1 MFRVTECTFRVTEC
15 TFRDTEWPFRD
26 TEWRFIINIK
36 QNYLSQNKSDVCTC
50 FYINFSYICGDY
62 IQNKKLIK
70 MNKFFL
76 TSLLVAAAITA
87 NAQDNTTKDSLTMET
102 MMHNIP
108 EVMVKGSRPI
118 VKAER
123 GMLSYNMPLLLKQLP
138 ADNAYEALT
147 RIPGV
152 SNATGNISFSG
163 NEVTLIING
172 QATTLTQ
179 EQLAERLKAMPATQ
193 LAKAEVMLSAPAR
206 YHVRGM
212 AINIV
217 TKDYAGT
224 NQLSGQIIGGLVQT
238 KYAKG
243 FGDLY
248 LSMQRGKFGLDAQY
262 KLVNGNSYGESSR
275 IANHPLGN
283 NRIHYNDETGQK
295 SFGITH
301 DYRLGMNYAFSKNH
315 RLDVAYTGQWD
326 KTNSNS
332 RTTGSSISGM
342 HRDSHEYLHNV
353 DVNYA
358 LPFGLTLSGSY
369 TYYRTPQQQA
379 LDGTITTENKN
390 ETERNLTSGSEQTIN
405 KWMFTADQTHSLAHG
420 WGLSYGV
427 KGQFTSNKSYQTT
440 IDKDGSVLPDGTSSV
455 DLNERIWNIYA
466 GFSKQI
472 NKAISL
478 EASVAAEQYHSPI
491 WDKWRVYPTLNAL
504 WNVNDNHLL
513 NLSFSSNSEF
523 PSYWST
529 MSNVYYSS
537 TYTEI
542 HGNPDLKP
550 FSYSNVNLMW
560 QIKRRYTLMAFASL
574 KPDYSV
580 QLPYQT
586 TDRMAVIMKETN
598 FDYSNSFG
606 LQASAIF
613 SAGKWL
619 NGNVFAVGTY
629 KHDKSSHFFDLPF
642 NRKKLSVR
650 LGGMA
655 SVKLCSTQDLR
666 LILNPFIQ
674 SKAIQG
680 VYDISPIFRMNAKLQ
695 WSSHDGRWGL
705 RINGNNIF
713 NNKYDTRSVQGNQ
726 DYRMK
731 INYSWAS
738 VTFAVIYKFGGYK
751 EKTVKEVDTS
761 RMGH

>member
-1 MFRVTECTFRVTEC
+1 MANKIFLLGLFL
-15 TFRDTEWPFRD
+15 
-26 TEWRFIINIK
+26 
-36 QNYLSQNKSDVCTC
+36 LSVANVKAQT
-50 FYINFSYICGDY
+50 
-62 IQNKKLIK
+62 
-70 MNKFFL
+70 L
-76 TSLLVAAAITA
+76 TQT
-87 NAQDNTTKDSLTMET
+87 DSLTMET
-102 MMHNIP
+102 MLHNLP

-152 SNATGNISFSG
+152 SDATGSISFSG

-179 EQLAERLKAMPATQ
+179 EQLTERLKAMPAAQ

-224 NQLSGQIIGGLVQT
+224 NQLSGQVIGGMKQS

-248 LSMQRGKFGLDAQY
+248 LSLQRGKFGLDAQY
-262 KLVNGNSYGESSR
+262 KYVNGNSYGESSC

-283 NRIHYNDETGQK
+283 NRIHYNEETGQK

-301 DYRLGMNYAFSKNH
+301 DYRLGMNYTFSKNN

-358 LPFGLTLSGSY
+358 LPFGLTFSGSY

-529 MSNVYYSS
+529 MSNVFYSS

-550 FSYSNVNLMW
+550 FSYYNVNLMW

-650 LGGMA
+650 LGGTA

-695 WSSHDGRWGL
+695 WSSHDGKWGL

-751 EKTVKEVDTS
+751 EKNVKAVDTS

>member
-1 MFRVTECTFRVTEC
+1 MVNKIFLLGLFL
-15 TFRDTEWPFRD
+15 
-26 TEWRFIINIK
+26 
-36 QNYLSQNKSDVCTC
+36 LSVANVKAQT
-50 FYINFSYICGDY
+50 
-62 IQNKKLIK
+62 
-70 MNKFFL
+70 L
-76 TSLLVAAAITA
+76 TQT
-87 NAQDNTTKDSLTMET
+87 DSLTMET
-102 MMHNIP
+102 MLHNLP

-152 SNATGNISFSG
+152 SDATGSISFSG

-179 EQLAERLKAMPATQ
+179 EQLTERLKAMPAAQ
-193 LAKAEVMLSAPAR
+193 LSKAEVMLSVPAR

-224 NQLSGQIIGGLVQT
+224 NQLSGQIIGGMRQN
-238 KYAKG
+238 KYANE
-243 FGDLY
+243 FGNLY
-248 LSMQRGKFGLDAQY
+248 LSLQRDKFGLDAQY
-262 KLVNGNSYGESSR
+262 KYVNGNSYGESSR

-301 DYRLGMNYAFSKNH
+301 DYRLGMNYTFSKNN

-342 HRDSHEYLHNV
+342 HHDSHEYLHNV

-369 TYYRTPQQQA
+369 TYYRTPQQQT

-478 EASVAAEQYHSPI
+478 EASVASEQYHSPI

-529 MSNVYYSS
+529 MSNVFYSS

-550 FSYSNVNLMW
+550 FSYYNVNLMW

-650 LGGMA
+650 LGGTA

-705 RINGNNIF
+705 RLNGNNIF
-713 NNKYDTRSVQGNQ
+713 NNLYDTRSVQGNQ

-731 INYSWAS
+731 INYNWAS

>member
-1 MFRVTECTFRVTEC
+1 MVNKIFLLGLFL
-15 TFRDTEWPFRD
+15 
-26 TEWRFIINIK
+26 
-36 QNYLSQNKSDVCTC
+36 LSVANVKAQT
-50 FYINFSYICGDY
+50 
-62 IQNKKLIK
+62 
-70 MNKFFL
+70 L
-76 TSLLVAAAITA
+76 THT
-87 NAQDNTTKDSLTMET
+87 DSLTMEN
-102 MMHNIP
+102 MMHNLP

-147 RIPGV
+147 RIPGI
-152 SNATGNISFSG
+152 SDATGSISFSG
-163 NEVTLIING
+163 NEVTLIVNG

-179 EQLAERLKAMPATQ
+179 EQLTERLKAMPAAQ

-224 NQLSGQIIGGLVQT
+224 NQLSGQFIGGMKQS

-248 LSMQRGKFGLDAQY
+248 LSLQRGKFGLDAQY
-262 KLVNGNSYGESSR
+262 KYVNGNSYGESSR

-283 NRIHYNDETGQK
+283 NRVYYNDETGQK

-301 DYRLGMNYAFSKNH
+301 NYRLGMNYAFSKNH
-315 RLDVAYTGQWD
+315 RLDVAYTGHWD
-326 KTNSNS
+326 KRCSNSN
-332 RTTGSSISGM
+332 TTGSSISGM
-342 HRDSHEYLHNV
+342 HHDSHEYLHNV
-353 DVNYA
+353 DVNYS
-358 LPFGLTLSGSY
+358 LPFGLTLNGSY

-379 LDGTITTENKN
+379 LDGTMHTDESMP

-440 IDKDGSVLPDGTSSV
+440 IDKDGTIQPNGTSSV
-455 DLNERIWNIYA
+455 DNNERIWNIYA
-466 GFSKQI
+466 GFNKQI
-472 NKAISL
+472 NKAISV

-529 MSNVYYSS
+529 MSNVFYSS
-537 TYTEI
+537 TYSEI

-550 FSYSNVNLMW
+550 FSYYNVNLMW

-574 KPDYSV
+574 KPDYFV

-586 TDRMAVIMKETN
+586 TERMAVIMKETN
-598 FDYSNSFG
+598 FDYSNSYG
-606 LQASAIF
+606 LQASVIF
-613 SAGKWL
+613 NAGKWL

-629 KHDKSSHFFDLPF
+629 KHDKSSNFFDLPF
-642 NRKKLSVR
+642 NRKKLSVI
-650 LGGMA
+650 LGGTA
-655 SVKLCSTQDLR
+655 SIKLCQTQDLR
-666 LILNPFIQ
+666 LILNPFYQ
-674 SKAIQG
+674 TKAIQG

-695 WSSHDGRWGL
+695 WSSHDGKWGL
-705 RINGNNIF
+705 RLNGSNIF
-713 NNKYDTRSVQGNQ
+713 NNLYDTRSVQGNQ

-731 INYSWAS
+731 INYNWAS

-751 EKTVKEVDTS
+751 EKDVKAVDTS

>member
-1 MFRVTECTFRVTEC
+1 MVNKIFLLGLFL
-15 TFRDTEWPFRD
+15 
-26 TEWRFIINIK
+26 
-36 QNYLSQNKSDVCTC
+36 LSVANVKAQT
-50 FYINFSYICGDY
+50 
-62 IQNKKLIK
+62 
-70 MNKFFL
+70 L
-76 TSLLVAAAITA
+76 THT
-87 NAQDNTTKDSLTMET
+87 DSLTMEN
-102 MMHNIP
+102 MMHNLP

-123 GMLSYNMPLLLKQLP
+123 GKLSYNMPLLLKQLP

-147 RIPGV
+147 RIPGI
-152 SNATGNISFSG
+152 SDATGSISFSG
-163 NEVTLIING
+163 NEVTLIVNG

-179 EQLAERLKAMPATQ
+179 EQLTERLKAMPAAQ

-224 NQLSGQIIGGLVQT
+224 NQLSGQVIGGMKQS

-248 LSMQRGKFGLDAQY
+248 LSLQRGKFGLDAQY
-262 KLVNGNSYGESSR
+262 KYVNGNSYGESSR

-283 NRIHYNDETGQK
+283 NRVYYNDETGQK

-301 DYRLGMNYAFSKNH
+301 NYRLGMNYAFSKNH
-315 RLDVAYTGQWD
+315 RLDVAYTGHWD
-326 KTNSNS
+326 KRCSNSN
-332 RTTGSSISGM
+332 TTGSSISGM
-342 HRDSHEYLHNV
+342 HHDSHEYLHNV
-353 DVNYA
+353 DVNYS
-358 LPFGLTLSGSY
+358 LPFGLTLNGSY

-379 LDGTITTENKN
+379 LDGTMHTDESMS

-405 KWMFTADQTHSLAHG
+405 KWMFTADQTHLLAHG

-455 DLNERIWNIYA
+455 DLNERIWNLYA

-472 NKAISL
+472 NKALSL

-529 MSNVYYSS
+529 MSNVFYSS
-537 TYTEI
+537 TYSEI

-550 FSYSNVNLMW
+550 FAYYNVNLMW

-574 KPDYSV
+574 KPDYFV

-586 TDRMAVIMKETN
+586 TERMAVIMKETN
-598 FDYSNSFG
+598 FDYSNSYG
-606 LQASAIF
+606 LQASVIF
-613 SAGKWL
+613 NAGKWL

-629 KHDKSSHFFDLPF
+629 KHDKSSNFFDLPF
-642 NRKKLSVR
+642 NRKKFSVI
-650 LGGMA
+650 LGGTA
-655 SVKLCSTQDLR
+655 SVKLCNTQDLR
-666 LILNPFIQ
+666 LILNPFYQ
-674 SKAIQG
+674 TKAIQG

-695 WSSHDGRWGL
+695 WSSHDGKWGL
-705 RINGNNIF
+705 RLNGSNIF
-713 NNKYDTRSVQGNQ
+713 NNLYDTRSVQGNQ

-731 INYSWAS
+731 INYNWAS

-751 EKTVKEVDTS
+751 EKNVKAVDTS

>member
-1 MFRVTECTFRVTEC
+1 MANKIFLLGLFL
-15 TFRDTEWPFRD
+15 
-26 TEWRFIINIK
+26 
-36 QNYLSQNKSDVCTC
+36 LS
-50 FYINFSYICGDY
+50 
-62 IQNKKLIK
+62 
-70 MNKFFL
+70 
-76 TSLLVAAAITA
+76 VA
-87 NAQDNTTKDSLTMET
+87 NVKAQTRTQTDSLTMET
-102 MMHNIP
+102 MLHNLP

-152 SNATGNISFSG
+152 SDATGSISFSG

-179 EQLAERLKAMPATQ
+179 EQLTERLKVMPAAQ
-193 LAKAEVMLSAPAR
+193 LSKAEVMLSAPAR

-224 NQLSGQIIGGLVQT
+224 NQLSGQVIGGMKQS

-248 LSMQRGKFGLDAQY
+248 LSLQRGKFGLDAQY
-262 KLVNGNSYGESSR
+262 KYVNGNSYGESSR

-283 NRIHYNDETGQK
+283 NRVYYNDETGQK

-301 DYRLGMNYAFSKNH
+301 NYRLGMNYAFSKNH
-315 RLDVAYTGQWD
+315 RLDVAYTGHWD
-326 KTNSNS
+326 KRCSNSN
-332 RTTGSSISGM
+332 TTGSSISGM
-342 HRDSHEYLHNV
+342 HHDSHEYLHNV
-353 DVNYA
+353 DVNYS
-358 LPFGLTLSGSY
+358 LPFGLTLNGSY

-379 LDGTITTENKN
+379 LDGTMHTDESMS

-405 KWMFTADQTHSLAHG
+405 KWMFTADQTHSLSHG

-478 EASVAAEQYHSPI
+478 EASVAAEQYHSPV

-529 MSNVYYSS
+529 MSNVFYSS

-550 FSYSNVNLMW
+550 FSYYNVNLMW

-598 FDYSNSFG
+598 FDYSNSYG
-606 LQASAIF
+606 LQASVIF
-613 SAGKWL
+613 NAGKWL

-629 KHDKSSHFFDLPF
+629 KHDKSSNFFDLPF
-642 NRKKLSVR
+642 NRKKLSVI
-650 LGGMA
+650 LGGTA
-655 SVKLCSTQDLR
+655 SVKLCNTQDLR
-666 LILNPFIQ
+666 LILNPFFQ

-705 RINGNNIF
+705 RLNGNNIF

-731 INYSWAS
+731 INYNWAS

>member
-1 MFRVTECTFRVTEC
+1 MVNKIFLLGLFL
-15 TFRDTEWPFRD
+15 
-26 TEWRFIINIK
+26 
-36 QNYLSQNKSDVCTC
+36 LSVANVKAQT
-50 FYINFSYICGDY
+50 
-62 IQNKKLIK
+62 
-70 MNKFFL
+70 L
-76 TSLLVAAAITA
+76 TQT
-87 NAQDNTTKDSLTMET
+87 DSLTMET
-102 MMHNIP
+102 MLHNLP

-152 SNATGNISFSG
+152 SDATGSISFSG

-179 EQLAERLKAMPATQ
+179 EQLTERLKAMPAAQ
-193 LAKAEVMLSAPAR
+193 LSKAEVMLSAPAR
-206 YHVRGM
+206 NHVRGM

-224 NQLSGQIIGGLVQT
+224 NQLSGQIIGGMRQN
-238 KYAKG
+238 KYANE
-243 FGDLY
+243 FGNLY
-248 LSMQRGKFGLDAQY
+248 LSLQRDKFGLDAQY
-262 KLVNGNSYGESSR
+262 KYVNGNSYGESSR

-301 DYRLGMNYAFSKNH
+301 DYRLGMNYTFSKNN

-513 NLSFSSNSEF
+513 NLSLSSNSEF

-529 MSNVYYSS
+529 MSNVFYSS

-550 FSYSNVNLMW
+550 FSYYNVNLMW

-629 KHDKSSHFFDLPF
+629 KHDKSCNFFDLPF

-650 LGGMA
+650 LGGTA

-705 RINGNNIF
+705 RLNGNNIF

-731 INYSWAS
+731 INYNWAS

-751 EKTVKEVDTS
+751 EKTIKEVDTS

>member
-1 MFRVTECTFRVTEC
+1 MANKIFLLGLFL
-15 TFRDTEWPFRD
+15 
-26 TEWRFIINIK
+26 
-36 QNYLSQNKSDVCTC
+36 LSVANVKAQT
-50 FYINFSYICGDY
+50 
-62 IQNKKLIK
+62 
-70 MNKFFL
+70 L
-76 TSLLVAAAITA
+76 TQT
-87 NAQDNTTKDSLTMET
+87 DSLTMET
-102 MMHNIP
+102 MLHNLP

-152 SNATGNISFSG
+152 SDAAGSISFSG

-179 EQLAERLKAMPATQ
+179 EQLTERLKAMPAAQ

-224 NQLSGQIIGGLVQT
+224 NQLSGQIIGGMRQN
-238 KYAKG
+238 KYANE
-243 FGDLY
+243 FGNLY
-248 LSMQRGKFGLDAQY
+248 LSLQRGKFGLDAQY
-262 KLVNGNSYGESSR
+262 KYVNGNSYGESSR

-301 DYRLGMNYAFSKNH
+301 DYRLGMNYAFGKNY

-379 LDGTITTENKN
+379 LDGTITAENKN

-405 KWMFTADQTHSLAHG
+405 KWMFTADQTHSLSHG

-513 NLSFSSNSEF
+513 NLSFSSDSEF

-529 MSNVYYSS
+529 MSNVFYSS

-550 FSYSNVNLMW
+550 FSYYNVNLMW
-560 QIKRRYTLMAFASL
+560 QIKRRYTLMALASL

-598 FDYSNSFG
+598 FNYSNSFG

-613 SAGKWL
+613 NAGQWL
-619 NGNVFAVGTY
+619 NGNVFVMGTY
-629 KHDKSSHFFDLPF
+629 KHDKSDNFFDLPF
-642 NRKKLSVR
+642 DRKKLSVV
-650 LGGMA
+650 LGGTA

-666 LILNPFIQ
+666 LILNPFYQ
-674 SKAIQG
+674 TKAIQG
-680 VYDISPIFRMNAKLQ
+680 VYDISPIFSMDAKLQ

-705 RINGNNIF
+705 RLNGNNIF

>member
-1 MFRVTECTFRVTEC
+1 MDNKVFLLGLFLLSVANVKAQTQT
-15 TFRDTEWPFRD
+15 
-26 TEWRFIINIK
+26 
-36 QNYLSQNKSDVCTC
+36 QN
-50 FYINFSYICGDY
+50 
-62 IQNKKLIK
+62 
-70 MNKFFL
+70 
-76 TSLLVAAAITA
+76 
-87 NAQDNTTKDSLTMET
+87 DSLTMEN
-102 MMHNIP
+102 MMHNLP
-108 EVMVKGSRPI
+108 EIMVKGSRPI

-147 RIPGV
+147 HIPGV

-301 DYRLGMNYAFSKNH
+301 DYRLGMNYTFSKNN

-369 TYYRTPQQQA
+369 TYYCTPQQQA
-379 LDGTITTENKN
+379 LDGTMHTDESMP

-405 KWMFTADQTHSLAHG
+405 KWMFTADQTHSLANC

-478 EASVAAEQYHSPI
+478 EASVAAEQYHSPV
-491 WDKWRVYPTLNAL
+491 WDKWRVYPTFNAL

-529 MSNVYYSS
+529 MSNVFYSS

-550 FSYSNVNLMW
+550 FSYYNVNLMW

-574 KPDYSV
+574 KPDYFV

-598 FDYSNSFG
+598 FDYSNSYG

-629 KHDKSSHFFDLPF
+629 KHDKSCNFFNLPF
-642 NRKKLSVR
+642 DRKKLSVI
-650 LGGMA
+650 LGGTA
-655 SVKLCSTQDLR
+655 SVKLSSTHDLR
-666 LILNPFIQ
+666 LILNPFYQ
-674 SKAIQG
+674 TKAIQG
-680 VYDISPIFRMNAKLQ
+680 VYDISPVFRMDAKLQ
-695 WSSHDGRWGL
+695 WSSHDGKWGL
-705 RINGNNIF
+705 RLNGSNIF
-713 NNKYDTRSVQGNQ
+713 NNRFDTRSVQGNQ

-731 INYSWAS
+731 INYNWSS
-738 VTFAVIYKFGGYK
+738 FTFAVIYKFGGYK

>member
-1 MFRVTECTFRVTEC
+1 
-15 TFRDTEWPFRD
+15 
-26 TEWRFIINIK
+26 
-36 QNYLSQNKSDVCTC
+36 
-50 FYINFSYICGDY
+50 
-62 IQNKKLIK
+62 
-70 MNKFFL
+70 MNRILFMGIFVAL
-76 TSLLVAAAITA
+76 TITA
-87 NAQDNTTKDSLTMET
+87 NAQDDIPKDSLTMEWNS
-102 MMHNIP
+102 MFRNLP
-108 EVMVKGSRPI
+108 EVMIKGSHPI
-118 VKAER
+118 VKVER
-123 GMLSYNMPLLLKQLP
+123 GLLLYNMPLLLKQLP

-152 SNATGNISFSG
+152 SDATGNISFLG
-163 NEVTLIING
+163 NEVTLIVNG

-179 EQLAERLKAMPATQ
+179 EQLTERLKAMPAAQ

-217 TKDYAGT
+217 TKDYAVT
-224 NQLSGQIIGGLVQT
+224 NQLSGQVIGGMKQS

-248 LSMQRGKFGLDAQY
+248 LSLQRGKFGLDAQY
-262 KLVNGNSYGESSR
+262 KYVNGNSYGESSR

-283 NRIHYNDETGQK
+283 NRVYYNDETGQK

-301 DYRLGMNYAFSKNH
+301 NYRLGMNYAFSKNH
-315 RLDVAYTGQWD
+315 RLDVAYTGHWD
-326 KTNSNS
+326 KRCSNSN
-332 RTTGSSISGM
+332 TTGSSISGM
-342 HRDSHEYLHNV
+342 HHDSHEYLHNV
-353 DVNYA
+353 DVNYS
-358 LPFGLTLSGSY
+358 LPFGLTLNGSY

-379 LDGTITTENKN
+379 LDGTMHTDESML

-405 KWMFTADQTHSLAHG
+405 KWMFTADQTHSLTQG

-529 MSNVYYSS
+529 MSNVFYSS

-550 FSYSNVNLMW
+550 FSYYNINLMW

-574 KPDYSV
+574 KPDYFV

-586 TDRMAVIMKETN
+586 TERMAVIMKETN
-598 FDYSNSFG
+598 FDYSNSYG
-606 LQASAIF
+606 LQASVIF
-613 SAGKWL
+613 NAGKWL

-650 LGGMA
+650 LGGTA

-705 RINGNNIF
+705 RLNGSNIF

-731 INYSWAS
+731 INYNWAS
-738 VTFAVIYKFGGYK
+738 VTIAVIYKFGGYK
-751 EKTVKEVDTS
+751 EKNIKKVDTS

>member
-1 MFRVTECTFRVTEC
+1 MVNKIFLLGLFL
-15 TFRDTEWPFRD
+15 
-26 TEWRFIINIK
+26 
-36 QNYLSQNKSDVCTC
+36 LSVADVKAQT
-50 FYINFSYICGDY
+50 
-62 IQNKKLIK
+62 
-70 MNKFFL
+70 L
-76 TSLLVAAAITA
+76 THTY
-87 NAQDNTTKDSLTMET
+87 SLTMEN
-102 MMHNIP
+102 MMHNLP

-152 SNATGNISFSG
+152 SDATGSISFSG

-179 EQLAERLKAMPATQ
+179 EQLTERLKAMPAAQ

-224 NQLSGQIIGGLVQT
+224 NQLSGQIIGGMRQN
-238 KYAKG
+238 KYANECG
-243 FGDLY
+243 NLY
-248 LSMQRGKFGLDAQY
+248 LSLQRGKFGLDAQY
-262 KLVNGNSYGESSR
+262 KYVNGNSYGESSR

-283 NRIHYNDETGQK
+283 NRVYYNDETGQK

-301 DYRLGMNYAFSKNH
+301 DYRLGMNYAFGKNH
-315 RLDVAYTGQWD
+315 RLDVAYTGHWD
-326 KTNSNS
+326 KTCSNSN
-332 RTTGSSISGM
+332 TTGSSISGM
-342 HRDSHEYLHNV
+342 HHDSHEYLHNV
-353 DVNYA
+353 DVNYS
-358 LPFGLTLSGSY
+358 LPFGLTLNGSY

-379 LDGTITTENKN
+379 LDGTMHTDESMS

-440 IDKDGSVLPDGTSSV
+440 IDKDGTIQPNGTSSV
-455 DLNERIWNIYA
+455 DNNERIWNIYA

-472 NKAISL
+472 NKAISV

-529 MSNVYYSS
+529 MSNVFYSS
-537 TYTEI
+537 TYSEI

-550 FSYSNVNLMW
+550 FSYYNVNLMW

-574 KPDYSV
+574 KPDYFV

-586 TDRMAVIMKETN
+586 TERMAVIMKETN
-598 FDYSNSFG
+598 FDYSNSYG
-606 LQASAIF
+606 LQASVIF
-613 SAGKWL
+613 NAGKWL

-629 KHDKSSHFFDLPF
+629 KHDKSSNFFDLPF
-642 NRKKLSVR
+642 NRKKLSVI
-650 LGGMA
+650 LGGTA
-655 SVKLCSTQDLR
+655 SVKLCNTQDLR
-666 LILNPFIQ
+666 LILNPFFQ

-680 VYDISPIFRMNAKLQ
+680 VYDISPVFRMNAKLQ
-695 WSSHDGRWGL
+695 WSSHDGKWGL
-705 RINGNNIF
+705 RLNGSNIF
-713 NNKYDTRSVQGNQ
+713 NNLYDTRSVQGNQ

-731 INYSWAS
+731 INYNWAS

-751 EKTVKEVDTS
+751 EKNVKAVDTS

>member
-1 MFRVTECTFRVTEC
+1 MANKIFLLGLFL
-15 TFRDTEWPFRD
+15 
-26 TEWRFIINIK
+26 
-36 QNYLSQNKSDVCTC
+36 LSVANVKAQT
-50 FYINFSYICGDY
+50 
-62 IQNKKLIK
+62 
-70 MNKFFL
+70 L
-76 TSLLVAAAITA
+76 TQT
-87 NAQDNTTKDSLTMET
+87 DSLTMET
-102 MMHNIP
+102 MLHNLP

-152 SNATGNISFSG
+152 SDATGSISFSG

-179 EQLAERLKAMPATQ
+179 EQLTERLKAMPAAQ
-193 LAKAEVMLSAPAR
+193 LSKAEVMLSAPAR

-224 NQLSGQIIGGLVQT
+224 NQLSGQIIGGMRQN
-238 KYAKG
+238 KYANE
-243 FGDLY
+243 FGNLY
-248 LSMQRGKFGLDAQY
+248 LSLQRDKFGLDAQY
-262 KLVNGNSYGESSR
+262 KYVNGNSYGESSR

-301 DYRLGMNYAFSKNH
+301 DYRLGMNYTFSKNH

-405 KWMFTADQTHSLAHG
+405 KWMFTADQTHSLSHG

-529 MSNVYYSS
+529 MSNVFYSS

-550 FSYSNVNLMW
+550 FSYYNVNLMW

-629 KHDKSSHFFDLPF
+629 KHDKSRNFFDLPF
-642 NRKKLSVR
+642 NRKKLSFI
-650 LGGMA
+650 LGGTA

-666 LILNPFIQ
+666 LILNPFYQ
-674 SKAIQG
+674 TKAIQG
-680 VYDISPIFRMNAKLQ
+680 VYDISPIFSMDAKLQ
-695 WSSHDGRWGL
+695 WSSHDGKWGVRL
-705 RINGNNIF
+705 NGSNIF
-713 NNKYDTRSVQGNQ
+713 NNRFDTRSVQGNQ

-731 INYSWAS
+731 VNYNWSS
-738 VTFAVIYKFGGYK
+738 FTFAVIYKFGGYK

>member
-1 MFRVTECTFRVTEC
+1 
-15 TFRDTEWPFRD
+15 
-26 TEWRFIINIK
+26 
-36 QNYLSQNKSDVCTC
+36 
-50 FYINFSYICGDY
+50 
-62 IQNKKLIK
+62 
-70 MNKFFL
+70 MNRLLL
-76 TSLLVAAAITA
+76 TGLLVTAAITA
-87 NAQDNTTKDSLTMET
+87 NAQDNAQKDSLTMET

-108 EVMVKGSRPI
+108 EVMVKGLRPI

-147 RIPGV
+147 HIPGV
-152 SNATGNISFSG
+152 SDATGSISFSG
-163 NEVTLIING
+163 NEVTLIVNG

-179 EQLAERLKAMPATQ
+179 EQLAERLKAMPAVQ

-248 LSMQRGKFGLDAQY
+248 ISMQRGKFGLDAQY

-283 NRIHYNDETGQK
+283 NRVYYNDETGQK

-301 DYRLGMNYAFSKNH
+301 NYRLGMNYTFSTNH
-315 RLDVAYTGQWD
+315 RLDVAYTGKWD
-326 KTNSNS
+326 KTSSNS
-332 RTTGSSISGM
+332 HTTGSSISGM
-342 HRDSHEYLHNV
+342 HSDSHEYLHNV

-379 LDGTITTENKN
+379 LDGTMTTENKN
-390 ETERNLTSGSEQTIN
+390 ETERNLTSGSKQTIN

-440 IDKDGSVLPDGTSSV
+440 IDKNGTILPDGTSSV
-455 DLNERIWNIYA
+455 DNNERIWNIYA

-472 NKAISL
+472 NKGLSL
-478 EASVAAEQYHSPI
+478 EASVAAEQYHSPV

-529 MSNVYYSS
+529 MSNVFYSS

-550 FSYSNVNLMW
+550 FSYYNVNLMW
-560 QIKRRYTLMAFASL
+560 QIKRRYTLIAFASL
-574 KPDYSV
+574 KPDYFV

-619 NGNVFAVGTY
+619 NSNVFAVGTY
-629 KHDKSSHFFDLPF
+629 KHDKSRNFFDLPF
-642 NRKKLSVR
+642 DRKKLSVI
-650 LGGMA
+650 LGGTA

-666 LILNPFIQ
+666 LILNPFYQ
-674 SKAIQG
+674 TKAIQG
-680 VYDISPIFRMNAKLQ
+680 VYDISPIFSMDAKLQ
-695 WSSHDGRWGL
+695 WSSHDGKWGVRL
-705 RINGNNIF
+705 NGSNIF
-713 NNKYDTRSVQGNQ
+713 NNRFDTRSVQGNQ

-731 INYSWAS
+731 VNYNWSS
-738 VTFAVIYKFGGYK
+738 FTFAVIYKFGGYK

>member
-1 MFRVTECTFRVTEC
+1 MN
-15 TFRDTEWPFRD
+15 
-26 TEWRFIINIK
+26 RF
-36 QNYLSQNKSDVCTC
+36 L
-50 FYINFSYICGDY
+50 
-62 IQNKKLIK
+62 
-70 MNKFFL
+70 L

-87 NAQDNTTKDSLTMET
+87 NAHDNTTKDSLTMET

-147 RIPGV
+147 HIPGV

-163 NEVTLIING
+163 NEVTLIVNG

-179 EQLAERLKAMPATQ
+179 EQLAERLKAMPAAQ

-224 NQLSGQIIGGLVQT
+224 NQLSGQIIGGMRQN
-238 KYAKG
+238 KYANE
-243 FGDLY
+243 FGNLY
-248 LSMQRGKFGLDAQY
+248 LSLQRGKFGLDAQY
-262 KLVNGNSYGESSR
+262 KYVNGNSYGESSR

-301 DYRLGMNYAFSKNH
+301 DYRLGMNYTFSKNN

-405 KWMFTADQTHSLAHG
+405 KWMFTADQTHSLSHG

-440 IDKDGSVLPDGTSSV
+440 IDKDGTILPDGTSSV
-455 DLNERIWNIYA
+455 DNNERIWNIYA

-472 NKAISL
+472 NKALSL

-529 MSNVYYSS
+529 MSNVFYSS

-550 FSYSNVNLMW
+550 FSYYNVNLMW

-598 FDYSNSFG
+598 FDFSNSFG

-642 NRKKLSVR
+642 NRKKLSVI
-650 LGGMA
+650 LGGTA

-695 WSSHDGRWGL
+695 WSSHDGKWGVRL
-705 RINGNNIF
+705 NGSNIF
-713 NNKYDTRSVQGNQ
+713 NNRFDTRSVQGNQ

-731 INYSWAS
+731 INYNWAS

>member
-1 MFRVTECTFRVTEC
+1 MVNKIFLLGLFL
-15 TFRDTEWPFRD
+15 
-26 TEWRFIINIK
+26 
-36 QNYLSQNKSDVCTC
+36 LSVANVKAQT
-50 FYINFSYICGDY
+50 
-62 IQNKKLIK
+62 
-70 MNKFFL
+70 L
-76 TSLLVAAAITA
+76 TQT
-87 NAQDNTTKDSLTMET
+87 DSLTMET
-102 MMHNIP
+102 MLHNLP

-152 SNATGNISFSG
+152 SDATGSISFSG

-179 EQLAERLKAMPATQ
+179 EQLTERLKAMPAAQ

-224 NQLSGQIIGGLVQT
+224 NQLSGQIIGGMRQN
-238 KYAKG
+238 KYANE
-243 FGDLY
+243 FGNLY
-248 LSMQRGKFGLDAQY
+248 LSLQRGKFGLDAQY
-262 KLVNGNSYGESSR
+262 KYVNGNSYGESSR

-283 NRIHYNDETGQK
+283 NRVYYNDETGQK

-315 RLDVAYTGQWD
+315 RLDVAYTGHWD
-326 KTNSNS
+326 KTCSNSN
-332 RTTGSSISGM
+332 TTGSSISGM
-342 HRDSHEYLHNV
+342 HHDSHEYLHNV
-353 DVNYA
+353 DVNYS
-358 LPFGLTLSGSY
+358 LPFGLTLNGSY

-379 LDGTITTENKN
+379 LDGTMHTDESMS

-427 KGQFTSNKSYQTT
+427 KGQFTSNKSCQTT
-440 IDKDGSVLPDGTSSV
+440 IDKDGTILPDGTSSV
-455 DLNERIWNIYA
+455 DNNERIWNIYA

-472 NKAISL
+472 NKALSL

-491 WDKWRVYPTLNAL
+491 WDKWRIYPTLNAL

-529 MSNVYYSS
+529 MSNVFYSS
-537 TYTEI
+537 TYSEI

-550 FSYSNVNLMW
+550 FAYYNVNLMW

-574 KPDYSV
+574 KPDYFV

-586 TDRMAVIMKETN
+586 IERMAVIMKETN
-598 FDYSNSFG
+598 FDYSNSYG
-606 LQASAIF
+606 LQASVIF
-613 SAGKWL
+613 NAGKWL

-629 KHDKSSHFFDLPF
+629 KHDKSSNFFDLPF
-642 NRKKLSVR
+642 NRKKLSVI
-650 LGGMA
+650 LGGTA
-655 SVKLCSTQDLR
+655 SVKLCNTQDLR
-666 LILNPFIQ
+666 LILNPFFQ

-695 WSSHDGRWGL
+695 WTSHDGKWGL

-713 NNKYDTRSVQGNQ
+713 NNLYDTRSVQGNQ

-731 INYSWAS
+731 INYNWAS

-751 EKTVKEVDTS
+751 EKNVKAVDTS

>member
-1 MFRVTECTFRVTEC
+1 MVNKIFLLGLFL
-15 TFRDTEWPFRD
+15 
-26 TEWRFIINIK
+26 
-36 QNYLSQNKSDVCTC
+36 LSVANVKAQT
-50 FYINFSYICGDY
+50 
-62 IQNKKLIK
+62 
-70 MNKFFL
+70 L
-76 TSLLVAAAITA
+76 THT
-87 NAQDNTTKDSLTMET
+87 DSLTMEN
-102 MMHNIP
+102 MMHNLP

-147 RIPGV
+147 RIPGI
-152 SNATGNISFSG
+152 SDATGSISFSG
-163 NEVTLIING
+163 NEVTLIVNG

-179 EQLAERLKAMPATQ
+179 EQLTERLKAMPAAQ
-193 LAKAEVMLSAPAR
+193 LAKAEVILSAPAR

-224 NQLSGQIIGGLVQT
+224 NQLSGQVIGGMKQS

-248 LSMQRGKFGLDAQY
+248 LSLQRGKFGLDAQY
-262 KLVNGNSYGESSR
+262 KYVNGNSYGESSR

-283 NRIHYNDETGQK
+283 NRVYYNDETGQK

-301 DYRLGMNYAFSKNH
+301 NYRLGMNYAFSKNH
-315 RLDVAYTGQWD
+315 RLDVAYTGHWD
-326 KTNSNS
+326 KRCSNSN
-332 RTTGSSISGM
+332 TTGSSISGM
-342 HRDSHEYLHNV
+342 HHDSHEYLHNV
-353 DVNYA
+353 DVNYS
-358 LPFGLTLSGSY
+358 LPFGLTLNGSY

-379 LDGTITTENKN
+379 LDGTMHTDESMP

-427 KGQFTSNKSYQTT
+427 KGQFTSNKSYQNT
-440 IDKDGSVLPDGTSSV
+440 IDKDGTIQPNGTSSV
-455 DLNERIWNIYA
+455 DNNERIWNIYA
-466 GFSKQI
+466 GFNKQI
-472 NKAISL
+472 NKAISV

-529 MSNVYYSS
+529 MSNVFYSS
-537 TYTEI
+537 TYSEI

-550 FSYSNVNLMW
+550 FSYYNVNLMW

-574 KPDYSV
+574 KPDYFV

-586 TDRMAVIMKETN
+586 TERMAVIMKETN
-598 FDYSNSFG
+598 FDYSNSYG
-606 LQASAIF
+606 LQASVIF
-613 SAGKWL
+613 NAGKWL

-629 KHDKSSHFFDLPF
+629 KHDKSSNFFDLPF
-642 NRKKLSVR
+642 NRKKLSVI
-650 LGGMA
+650 LGGTA
-655 SVKLCSTQDLR
+655 SIKLCQTQDLR
-666 LILNPFIQ
+666 LILNPFYQ
-674 SKAIQG
+674 TKAIQG

-695 WSSHDGRWGL
+695 WSSHDGKWGL
-705 RINGNNIF
+705 RLNGSNIF
-713 NNKYDTRSVQGNQ
+713 NNLYDTRSVQGNQ

-731 INYSWAS
+731 INYNWAS

-751 EKTVKEVDTS
+751 EKNVKAVDTS

>member
-1 MFRVTECTFRVTEC
+1 MIFLLGLFL
-15 TFRDTEWPFRD
+15 
-26 TEWRFIINIK
+26 
-36 QNYLSQNKSDVCTC
+36 LSVANVKAQT
-50 FYINFSYICGDY
+50 
-62 IQNKKLIK
+62 
-70 MNKFFL
+70 L
-76 TSLLVAAAITA
+76 TQT
-87 NAQDNTTKDSLTMET
+87 DSLTMET
-102 MMHNIP
+102 MLHNLP

-152 SNATGNISFSG
+152 SDATGSISFSG

-179 EQLAERLKAMPATQ
+179 EQLTERLKAMPAAQ

-238 KYAKG
+238 KHAKG

-301 DYRLGMNYAFSKNH
+301 DYRLGMNYTFSKNN

-369 TYYRTPQQQA
+369 TYYCTPQQQA
-379 LDGTITTENKN
+379 LDGTMHTDESMP

-405 KWMFTADQTHSLAHG
+405 KWMFTADQTHSLANC

-529 MSNVYYSS
+529 MSNVFYSS

-550 FSYSNVNLMW
+550 FSYYNVNLMW

-574 KPDYSV
+574 KPDYFV

-606 LQASAIF
+606 LQASVIF
-613 SAGKWL
+613 NGGKWL

-629 KHDKSSHFFDLPF
+629 KHDKSSNFFDLPF
-642 NRKKLSVR
+642 NRKKLSVI
-650 LGGMA
+650 LGGTA
-655 SVKLCSTQDLR
+655 SVKLCNSQDLR
-666 LILNPFIQ
+666 LILNPFYQ
-674 SKAIQG
+674 TKAIQG

-695 WSSHDGRWGL
+695 WSSHDGKWGL
-705 RINGNNIF
+705 CLNGNNIF
-713 NNKYDTRSVQGNQ
+713 NNPYDTRSVQGNQ

-731 INYSWAS
+731 INYNWAS
-738 VTFAVIYKFGGYK
+738 VTFAVVYKFGDYK
-751 EKTVKEVDTS
+751 NKNVKAVDTS

>member
-1 MFRVTECTFRVTEC
+1 MVNKIFLLGLFL
-15 TFRDTEWPFRD
+15 
-26 TEWRFIINIK
+26 
-36 QNYLSQNKSDVCTC
+36 LSVANVKAQT
-50 FYINFSYICGDY
+50 
-62 IQNKKLIK
+62 
-70 MNKFFL
+70 L
-76 TSLLVAAAITA
+76 THT
-87 NAQDNTTKDSLTMET
+87 DSLTMEN
-102 MMHNIP
+102 MMHNLP

-147 RIPGV
+147 RIPGI
-152 SNATGNISFSG
+152 SDATGSISFSG
-163 NEVTLIING
+163 NEVTLIVNG

-179 EQLAERLKAMPATQ
+179 EQLTERLKAMPAAQ

-224 NQLSGQIIGGLVQT
+224 NQLSGQIIGGMRQN
-238 KYAKG
+238 KYANE
-243 FGDLY
+243 FGNLY
-248 LSMQRGKFGLDAQY
+248 LSLQRGKFGLDAQY
-262 KLVNGNSYGESSR
+262 KYVNGNSYGESSR

-283 NRIHYNDETGQK
+283 NRVYYNDETGQK

-301 DYRLGMNYAFSKNH
+301 NYRLGMNYAFSKNH
-315 RLDVAYTGQWD
+315 RLDVAYTGHWD
-326 KTNSNS
+326 KRCSNSN
-332 RTTGSSISGM
+332 TTGSSISGM
-342 HRDSHEYLHNV
+342 HHDSHEYLHNV
-353 DVNYA
+353 DVNYS
-358 LPFGLTLSGSY
+358 LPFGLTLNGSY

-379 LDGTITTENKN
+379 LDGTMHTDESMP

-440 IDKDGSVLPDGTSSV
+440 IDKDGTIQPNGTSSV
-455 DLNERIWNIYA
+455 DNNERIWNIYA
-466 GFSKQI
+466 GFNKQI
-472 NKAISL
+472 NKAISV

-529 MSNVYYSS
+529 MSNVFYSS
-537 TYTEI
+537 TYSEI

-550 FSYSNVNLMW
+550 FSYYNVNLMW

-574 KPDYSV
+574 KPDYFV

-586 TDRMAVIMKETN
+586 TERMAVIMKETN
-598 FDYSNSFG
+598 FDYSNSYG
-606 LQASAIF
+606 LQASVIF
-613 SAGKWL
+613 NAGKWL

-629 KHDKSSHFFDLPF
+629 KHDKSSNFFDLPF
-642 NRKKLSVR
+642 NRKKLSVI
-650 LGGMA
+650 LGGTA
-655 SVKLCSTQDLR
+655 SIKLCHTQDLR
-666 LILNPFIQ
+666 LILNPFYQ
-674 SKAIQG
+674 TKAIQG

-695 WSSHDGRWGL
+695 WSSHDGKWGL
-705 RINGNNIF
+705 RLNGSNIF
-713 NNKYDTRSVQGNQ
+713 NNLYDTRSVQGNQ

-731 INYSWAS
+731 INYNWAS

-751 EKTVKEVDTS
+751 EKNVKAVDTS

>member
-1 MFRVTECTFRVTEC
+1 MV
-15 TFRDTEWPFRD
+15 
-26 TEWRFIINIK
+26 
-36 QNYLSQNKSDVCTC
+36 NK
-50 FYINFSYICGDY
+50 I
-62 IQNKKLIK
+62 
-70 MNKFFL
+70 FFL
-76 TSLLVAAAITA
+76 GLFLLSVA
-87 NAQDNTTKDSLTMET
+87 NVKAQTLTQTDSLTMET
-102 MMHNIP
+102 MLHNLP
-108 EVMVKGSRPI
+108 EVMVKGTRPI

-152 SNATGNISFSG
+152 SDATGSISFSG

-179 EQLAERLKAMPATQ
+179 EQLTERLKAMPAAQ

-224 NQLSGQIIGGLVQT
+224 NQLSGQVIGGMKQS

-248 LSMQRGKFGLDAQY
+248 LSLQRGKFGLDAQY
-262 KLVNGNSYGESSR
+262 KYVNGNSYGESSR

-283 NRIHYNDETGQK
+283 NRVYYNDETGQK

-301 DYRLGMNYAFSKNH
+301 NYRLGMNYAFSKNH
-315 RLDVAYTGQWD
+315 RLDVAYTGHWD
-326 KTNSNS
+326 KRCSNSN
-332 RTTGSSISGM
+332 TTGSSISGM
-342 HRDSHEYLHNV
+342 HHDSHEYLHNV
-353 DVNYA
+353 DVNYS
-358 LPFGLTLSGSY
+358 LPFGLTLNGSY

-379 LDGTITTENKN
+379 LDGTMHTDESMS

-405 KWMFTADQTHSLAHG
+405 KWMFTADQTHLLAHG

-491 WDKWRVYPTLNAL
+491 WNKWRVYPTLNAL

-529 MSNVYYSS
+529 MSNVFYSS

-550 FSYSNVNLMW
+550 FSYYNVNLMW

-629 KHDKSSHFFDLPF
+629 KHDKSSNFFDLPF
-642 NRKKLSVR
+642 NRKKLSVI
-650 LGGMA
+650 LGGTA
-655 SVKLCSTQDLR
+655 SVKLCNTQDLR
-666 LILNPFIQ
+666 LILNPFYQ
-674 SKAIQG
+674 TKAIQG

-705 RINGNNIF
+705 RLNGNNIF
-713 NNKYDTRSVQGNQ
+713 NNLYDTRSVQGNQ

-731 INYSWAS
+731 INYNWAS

>member
-1 MFRVTECTFRVTEC
+1 MA
-15 TFRDTEWPFRD
+15 
-26 TEWRFIINIK
+26 
-36 QNYLSQNKSDVCTC
+36 NK
-50 FYINFSYICGDY
+50 I
-62 IQNKKLIK
+62 
-70 MNKFFL
+70 FL
-76 TSLLVAAAITA
+76 LGLFLLFVA
-87 NAQDNTTKDSLTMET
+87 NVKAQTLTQTDSLTMET
-102 MMHNIP
+102 MLHNLP

-118 VKAER
+118 AKAER

-152 SNATGNISFSG
+152 SDATGSISFSG

-179 EQLAERLKAMPATQ
+179 EQLTERLKAMPAAQ

-224 NQLSGQIIGGLVQT
+224 NQLSGQIIGGMRQN
-238 KYAKG
+238 KYANECG
-243 FGDLY
+243 NLY
-248 LSMQRGKFGLDAQY
+248 LSLQRGKFGLDAQY
-262 KLVNGNSYGESSR
+262 KYVNGNSYGESSR

-283 NRIHYNDETGQK
+283 NRVYYNDETGQK

-315 RLDVAYTGQWD
+315 RLDVAYTGHWD
-326 KTNSNS
+326 KTCSNSN
-332 RTTGSSISGM
+332 TTGSSISGM
-342 HRDSHEYLHNV
+342 HHDSHEYLHNV
-353 DVNYA
+353 DVNYS
-358 LPFGLTLSGSY
+358 LPFGLTLNGSY
-369 TYYRTPQQQA
+369 TNYRTPQQQA
-379 LDGTITTENKN
+379 LDGTMHTDESMS

-440 IDKDGSVLPDGTSSV
+440 IDKDGTIQPNGTSSV
-455 DLNERIWNIYA
+455 DNNERIWNIYA

-472 NKAISL
+472 NKALSL

-529 MSNVYYSS
+529 MSSVFYSS

-550 FSYSNVNLMW
+550 FAYYNVNLMW

-574 KPDYSV
+574 KPDYFV

-586 TDRMAVIMKETN
+586 TERMAVIMKETN
-598 FDYSNSFG
+598 FDYSNSYG
-606 LQASAIF
+606 LQASVIVN
-613 SAGKWL
+613 AGKWL

-629 KHDKSSHFFDLPF
+629 KHDKSSNFFDLPF
-642 NRKKLSVR
+642 NRKKLSVI
-650 LGGMA
+650 LGGTA
-655 SVKLCSTQDLR
+655 SVKLCNTQDLR
-666 LILNPFIQ
+666 LILNPFFQ

-695 WSSHDGRWGL
+695 WTSHDGKWGL

-713 NNKYDTRSVQGNQ
+713 NNLYDTRSVQGNQ

-731 INYSWAS
+731 VNYNWAS

>member
-1 MFRVTECTFRVTEC
+1 MDNKVFLLGLFLLSVANVKAQTQT
-15 TFRDTEWPFRD
+15 
-26 TEWRFIINIK
+26 
-36 QNYLSQNKSDVCTC
+36 QN
-50 FYINFSYICGDY
+50 
-62 IQNKKLIK
+62 
-70 MNKFFL
+70 
-76 TSLLVAAAITA
+76 
-87 NAQDNTTKDSLTMET
+87 DSLTMEN
-102 MMHNIP
+102 MMHNLP
-108 EVMVKGSRPI
+108 EIMVKGSRPI

-152 SNATGNISFSG
+152 SDATGSISFSG

-179 EQLAERLKAMPATQ
+179 EQLTERLKAMPAAQ

-224 NQLSGQIIGGLVQT
+224 NQLSGQIIGGMRQN
-238 KYAKG
+238 KYANE
-243 FGDLY
+243 FGNLY
-248 LSMQRGKFGLDAQY
+248 LSLQRGKFGLDAQY
-262 KLVNGNSYGESSR
+262 KYVNGNSYGESSR

-283 NRIHYNDETGQK
+283 NRVYYNDETGQK

-315 RLDVAYTGQWD
+315 RLDVAYTGHWD
-326 KTNSNS
+326 KTCSNSN
-332 RTTGSSISGM
+332 TTGSSISGM
-342 HRDSHEYLHNV
+342 HHDSHEYLHNV
-353 DVNYA
+353 DVNYS
-358 LPFGLTLSGSY
+358 LPFGLTLNGSY

-379 LDGTITTENKN
+379 LDGTMHMDESMP

-440 IDKDGSVLPDGTSSV
+440 IDKDGTIQPNGTSSV
-455 DLNERIWNIYA
+455 DNNERIWNIYA

-529 MSNVYYSS
+529 MSSVFYSS

-550 FSYSNVNLMW
+550 FSYYNVNLMW

-574 KPDYSV
+574 KPDYFV

-586 TDRMAVIMKETN
+586 TERMAVIMKETN
-598 FDYSNSFG
+598 FDYSNSYG
-606 LQASAIF
+606 LQALVIF
-613 SAGKWL
+613 NAGKWL

-629 KHDKSSHFFDLPF
+629 KHDKSSNFFDLPF
-642 NRKKLSVR
+642 NRKKLSVI
-650 LGGMA
+650 LGGTA
-655 SVKLCSTQDLR
+655 SVKLCNTQDLR
-666 LILNPFIQ
+666 LILNPFFQ

-695 WSSHDGRWGL
+695 WTSHDGKWGL

-713 NNKYDTRSVQGNQ
+713 NNLYDTRSVQGNQ

-731 INYSWAS
+731 VNYNWAS

-761 RMGH
+761 RIGH

>member
-1 MFRVTECTFRVTEC
+1 M
-15 TFRDTEWPFRD
+15 
-26 TEWRFIINIK
+26 
-36 QNYLSQNKSDVCTC
+36 S
-50 FYINFSYICGDY
+50 
-62 IQNKKLIK
+62 
-70 MNKFFL
+70 
-76 TSLLVAAAITA
+76 VARAAISFTA
-87 NAQDNTTKDSLTMET
+87 VA
-102 MMHNIP
+102 
-108 EVMVKGSRPI
+108 V
-118 VKAER
+118 
-123 GMLSYNMPLLLKQLP
+123 LL
-138 ADNAYEALT
+138 DNAYEALT
-147 RIPGV
+147 RIPGI
-152 SNATGNISFSG
+152 SDATGSISFSG

-179 EQLAERLKAMPATQ
+179 EQLTERLKAMPAAQ

-224 NQLSGQIIGGLVQT
+224 NQLSGQIIGGMRQN
-238 KYAKG
+238 KYANECG
-243 FGDLY
+243 NLY
-248 LSMQRGKFGLDAQY
+248 LSLQRGKFGLDAQY
-262 KLVNGNSYGESSR
+262 KYVNGNSYGESSR

-283 NRIHYNDETGQK
+283 NRVYYNDETGQK

-315 RLDVAYTGQWD
+315 RLDVAYTGHWD
-326 KTNSNS
+326 KTCSNSN
-332 RTTGSSISGM
+332 TTGSSISGM
-342 HRDSHEYLHNV
+342 HHDSHEYLHNV
-353 DVNYA
+353 DVNYS
-358 LPFGLTLSGSY
+358 LPFGLTLNGSY
-369 TYYRTPQQQA
+369 TYYRTPQQQV
-379 LDGTITTENKN
+379 LDGTMHTDESMP

-405 KWMFTADQTHSLAHG
+405 KWMFTADQTHSLSHG

-440 IDKDGSVLPDGTSSV
+440 IDKDGTIQPNGTSSV
-455 DLNERIWNIYA
+455 DNNERIWNIYA

-472 NKAISL
+472 NKALSL

-529 MSNVYYSS
+529 MSNVFYSS
-537 TYTEI
+537 TYSEI

-550 FSYSNVNLMW
+550 FAYYNVNLMW

-574 KPDYSV
+574 KPDYFV

-586 TDRMAVIMKETN
+586 TERMAVIMKETN
-598 FDYSNSFG
+598 FDYSNSYG
-606 LQASAIF
+606 LQASVIF
-613 SAGKWL
+613 NAGKWL

-629 KHDKSSHFFDLPF
+629 KHDKSSNFFDLPF
-642 NRKKLSVR
+642 NRKKLSVI
-650 LGGMA
+650 LGGTA
-655 SVKLCSTQDLR
+655 SVKLSNTQDLR
-666 LILNPFIQ
+666 LILNPFFQ

-695 WSSHDGRWGL
+695 WTSHDGKWGL
-705 RINGNNIF
+705 RINGSNIF
-713 NNKYDTRSVQGNQ
+713 NNRFDTRSVQGNQ

-731 INYSWAS
+731 INYNWAS

>member
-1 MFRVTECTFRVTEC
+1 MVNKIFLLGLFL
-15 TFRDTEWPFRD
+15 
-26 TEWRFIINIK
+26 
-36 QNYLSQNKSDVCTC
+36 LSVANVKAQT
-50 FYINFSYICGDY
+50 
-62 IQNKKLIK
+62 
-70 MNKFFL
+70 L
-76 TSLLVAAAITA
+76 THT
-87 NAQDNTTKDSLTMET
+87 DSLTMEN
-102 MMHNIP
+102 MMHNLP

-147 RIPGV
+147 RIPGI
-152 SNATGNISFSG
+152 SDATGSISFSG
-163 NEVTLIING
+163 NEVTLIVNG

-179 EQLAERLKAMPATQ
+179 EQLTERLKAMPAAQ

-224 NQLSGQIIGGLVQT
+224 NQLSGQFIGGMKQS

-248 LSMQRGKFGLDAQY
+248 LSLQRGKFGLDAQY
-262 KLVNGNSYGESSR
+262 KYVNGNSYGESSR

-283 NRIHYNDETGQK
+283 NRVYYNDETGQK

-301 DYRLGMNYAFSKNH
+301 NYRLGMNYAFSKNH
-315 RLDVAYTGQWD
+315 RLDVAYTGHWD
-326 KTNSNS
+326 KRCSNSN
-332 RTTGSSISGM
+332 TTGSSISGM
-342 HRDSHEYLHNV
+342 HHDSHEYLHNV
-353 DVNYA
+353 DVNYS
-358 LPFGLTLSGSY
+358 LPFGLTLNGSY

-379 LDGTITTENKN
+379 LDGTMHTDESML

-440 IDKDGSVLPDGTSSV
+440 IDKDGTIQPNGTSSV
-455 DLNERIWNIYA
+455 DNNERIWNIYA

-472 NKAISL
+472 NKAISV

-529 MSNVYYSS
+529 MSNVFYSS
-537 TYTEI
+537 TYSEI

-550 FSYSNVNLMW
+550 FSYYNVNLMW

-574 KPDYSV
+574 KPDYFV

-586 TDRMAVIMKETN
+586 TERMAVIMKETN
-598 FDYSNSFG
+598 FDYSNSYG
-606 LQASAIF
+606 LQASVIF
-613 SAGKWL
+613 NAGKWL

-629 KHDKSSHFFDLPF
+629 KHDKSSNFFDLPF
-642 NRKKLSVR
+642 NRKKLSVI
-650 LGGMA
+650 LGGTA
-655 SVKLCSTQDLR
+655 SVKLCNTQDLR
-666 LILNPFIQ
+666 LILNPFFQ

-680 VYDISPIFRMNAKLQ
+680 VYDISPVFRMNAKLQ
-695 WSSHDGRWGL
+695 WSSHDGKWGL
-705 RINGNNIF
+705 RLNGSNIF
-713 NNKYDTRSVQGNQ
+713 NNLYDTPG
-726 DYRMK
+726 
-731 INYSWAS
+731 
-738 VTFAVIYKFGGYK
+738 
-751 EKTVKEVDTS
+751 
-761 RMGH
+761 

>member
-1 MFRVTECTFRVTEC
+1 MVNKIFLLGLFL
-15 TFRDTEWPFRD
+15 
-26 TEWRFIINIK
+26 
-36 QNYLSQNKSDVCTC
+36 LSVANVKAQT
-50 FYINFSYICGDY
+50 
-62 IQNKKLIK
+62 
-70 MNKFFL
+70 L
-76 TSLLVAAAITA
+76 THT
-87 NAQDNTTKDSLTMET
+87 DSLTMEN
-102 MMHNIP
+102 MIHNLP

-147 RIPGV
+147 RIPGI
-152 SNATGNISFSG
+152 SDATGSISFSG
-163 NEVTLIING
+163 NEVTLIVNG

-179 EQLAERLKAMPATQ
+179 EQLTERLKAMPAAQ

-224 NQLSGQIIGGLVQT
+224 NQLSGQVIGGMKQS

-248 LSMQRGKFGLDAQY
+248 LSLQRGKFGLDAQY
-262 KLVNGNSYGESSR
+262 KYVNGNSYGESSR

-283 NRIHYNDETGQK
+283 NRVYYNDETGQK

-301 DYRLGMNYAFSKNH
+301 NYRLGMNYAFSKNH
-315 RLDVAYTGQWD
+315 RLDVAYTGHWD
-326 KTNSNS
+326 KRCSNSN
-332 RTTGSSISGM
+332 TTGSSISGM
-342 HRDSHEYLHNV
+342 HHDSHEYLHNV
-353 DVNYA
+353 DVNYS
-358 LPFGLTLSGSY
+358 LPFGLTLNGSY

-379 LDGTITTENKN
+379 LDGTMHTDESMQ

-440 IDKDGSVLPDGTSSV
+440 IDKDGTIQPNGTSSV
-455 DLNERIWNIYA
+455 DNNERIWNIYA

-472 NKAISL
+472 NKAISV

-529 MSNVYYSS
+529 MSNVFYSS
-537 TYTEI
+537 TYSEI

-550 FSYSNVNLMW
+550 FSYYNVNLMW

-574 KPDYSV
+574 KPDYFV

-586 TDRMAVIMKETN
+586 TERMAVIMKETN
-598 FDYSNSFG
+598 FDYSNSYG
-606 LQASAIF
+606 LQASVVF
-613 SAGKWL
+613 NAGKWL

-629 KHDKSSHFFDLPF
+629 KHDKSSNFFALPF
-642 NRKKLSVR
+642 NRKKLSVI
-650 LGGMA
+650 LGGTA
-655 SVKLCSTQDLR
+655 SVKLCNTQDLR
-666 LILNPFIQ
+666 LILNPFFQ

-680 VYDISPIFRMNAKLQ
+680 VYDISPVFRMNAKLQ
-695 WSSHDGRWGL
+695 WSSHDGKWGL
-705 RINGNNIF
+705 RLNGSNIF
-713 NNKYDTRSVQGNQ
+713 NNLYDTRSVQGNQ

-731 INYSWAS
+731 INYNWAS

-751 EKTVKEVDTS
+751 EKNVKAVDTS

>member
-1 MFRVTECTFRVTEC
+1 
-15 TFRDTEWPFRD
+15 
-26 TEWRFIINIK
+26 
-36 QNYLSQNKSDVCTC
+36 
-50 FYINFSYICGDY
+50 
-62 IQNKKLIK
+62 
-70 MNKFFL
+70 
-76 TSLLVAAAITA
+76 
-87 NAQDNTTKDSLTMET
+87 MET
-102 MMHNIP
+102 MLHNLP

-152 SNATGNISFSG
+152 SDATGSISFSG

-179 EQLAERLKAMPATQ
+179 EQLTERLKAMPAAQ

-224 NQLSGQIIGGLVQT
+224 NQLSGQVISGMKQS

-248 LSMQRGKFGLDAQY
+248 LSLQRGKFGLDAQY
-262 KLVNGNSYGESSR
+262 KYVNGNSYGESSR

-283 NRIHYNDETGQK
+283 NRVYYNDETGQK

-301 DYRLGMNYAFSKNH
+301 NYRLGMNYAFSKNH
-315 RLDVAYTGQWD
+315 RLDVAYTGHWD
-326 KTNSNS
+326 KRCSNSN
-332 RTTGSSISGM
+332 TTGSSISGM
-342 HRDSHEYLHNV
+342 HHDSHEYLHNV
-353 DVNYA
+353 DVNYS
-358 LPFGLTLSGSY
+358 LPFGLTLNGSY

-379 LDGTITTENKN
+379 LDGTMHTDESMS

-405 KWMFTADQTHSLAHG
+405 KWMFTADQTHLLAHG

-455 DLNERIWNIYA
+455 DLNERIWNLYA

-472 NKAISL
+472 NKALSL

-529 MSNVYYSS
+529 MSNVFYSS
-537 TYTEI
+537 TYSEI

-550 FSYSNVNLMW
+550 FAYYNVNLMW

-574 KPDYSV
+574 KPDYFV

-586 TDRMAVIMKETN
+586 TERMAVIMKENN
-598 FDYSNSFG
+598 FDYSNSYG
-606 LQASAIF
+606 LQASVIF
-613 SAGKWL
+613 NAGKWL

-629 KHDKSSHFFDLPF
+629 KHDKSSNFFDLPF
-642 NRKKLSVR
+642 NRKKFSVI
-650 LGGMA
+650 LGGTA
-655 SVKLCSTQDLR
+655 SVKLCQTQDLR
-666 LILNPFIQ
+666 LILNPFYQ
-674 SKAIQG
+674 TKAIQG

-695 WSSHDGRWGL
+695 WSSHDGKWGL
-705 RINGNNIF
+705 RLNGSNIF
-713 NNKYDTRSVQGNQ
+713 NNLYDTRSVQGNQ

-731 INYSWAS
+731 INYNWAS

-751 EKTVKEVDTS
+751 EKNVKAVDTS

>member
-1 MFRVTECTFRVTEC
+1 MNRLF
-15 TFRDTEWPFRD
+15 
-26 TEWRFIINIK
+26 FIG
-36 QNYLSQNKSDVCTC
+36 V
-50 FYINFSYICGDY
+50 
-62 IQNKKLIK
+62 
-70 MNKFFL
+70 
-76 TSLLVAAAITA
+76 LVASAITA
-87 NAQDNTTKDSLTMET
+87 NAQGNAQKDSLTMES
-102 MMHNIP
+102 MMHNLP

-152 SNATGNISFSG
+152 SDATGSISFSG
-163 NEVTLIING
+163 NEVTLIVNG

-179 EQLAERLKAMPATQ
+179 EQLAERLKAMPAAQ
-193 LAKAEVMLSAPAR
+193 LSKAEVMLSAPAR

-217 TKDYAGT
+217 TKDYAGN
-224 NQLSGQIIGGLVQT
+224 NQLSGQIIGGMRQN
-238 KYAKG
+238 KYANE
-243 FGDLY
+243 FGNLY
-248 LSMQRGKFGLDAQY
+248 LSLQRDKFGLDAQY
-262 KLVNGNSYGESSR
+262 KYVNGNSYGESSR

-301 DYRLGMNYAFSKNH
+301 DYRLGMNYAFSTNH

-326 KTNSNS
+326 KTSSNS
-332 RTTGSSISGM
+332 HTTGSSISGM

-478 EASVAAEQYHSPI
+478 EASVAAEQYHSPV

-513 NLSFSSNSEF
+513 NLSFSSDSEY

-529 MSNVYYSS
+529 MSNVFYSS

-550 FSYSNVNLMW
+550 FSYYNVNLMW

-574 KPDYSV
+574 KPDYFV

-598 FDYSNSFG
+598 FDYSNSYG

-629 KHDKSSHFFDLPF
+629 KHDKSRNFFDLPF
-642 NRKKLSVR
+642 DRKKLSVI
-650 LGGMA
+650 LGGTA

-666 LILNPFIQ
+666 LILNPFYQ
-674 SKAIQG
+674 TKAIQG
-680 VYDISPIFRMNAKLQ
+680 VYDISPIFSMDAKLQ
-695 WSSHDGRWGL
+695 WSSHDGKWGVRL
-705 RINGNNIF
+705 NGSNIF
-713 NNKYDTRSVQGNQ
+713 NNRFDTRSVQGNQ

-731 INYSWAS
+731 VNYNWSS
-738 VTFAVIYKFGGYK
+738 FTFAVIYKFGGYK

>member
-1 MFRVTECTFRVTEC
+1 MANKIFLLGLFL
-15 TFRDTEWPFRD
+15 
-26 TEWRFIINIK
+26 
-36 QNYLSQNKSDVCTC
+36 LSVANVKAQT
-50 FYINFSYICGDY
+50 
-62 IQNKKLIK
+62 
-70 MNKFFL
+70 L
-76 TSLLVAAAITA
+76 THT
-87 NAQDNTTKDSLTMET
+87 DSLTMEN
-102 MMHNIP
+102 MMHNLP

-147 RIPGV
+147 RIPGI
-152 SNATGNISFSG
+152 SDATGSISFSG
-163 NEVTLIING
+163 NEVTLIVNG

-179 EQLAERLKAMPATQ
+179 EQLTERLKAMPAAQ

-224 NQLSGQIIGGLVQT
+224 NQLSGQVIGGMKQS

-248 LSMQRGKFGLDAQY
+248 LSLQRGKFGLDAQY
-262 KLVNGNSYGESSR
+262 KYVNGNSYGESSR

-283 NRIHYNDETGQK
+283 NRVYYNDETGQK

-301 DYRLGMNYAFSKNH
+301 NYRLGMNYAFSKNH
-315 RLDVAYTGQWD
+315 RLDVAYTGHWD
-326 KTNSNS
+326 KRCSNSN
-332 RTTGSSISGM
+332 TTGSSISGM
-342 HRDSHEYLHNV
+342 HHDSHEYLHNV
-353 DVNYA
+353 DVNYS
-358 LPFGLTLSGSY
+358 LPFGLTLNGSY

-379 LDGTITTENKN
+379 LDGTMHTDESMP

-440 IDKDGSVLPDGTSSV
+440 IDKDGTIQPNGTSSV
-455 DLNERIWNIYA
+455 DNNERIWNIYA

-472 NKAISL
+472 NKAISV

-529 MSNVYYSS
+529 MSNVFYSS
-537 TYTEI
+537 TYSEI

-550 FSYSNVNLMW
+550 FSYYNVNLMW

-574 KPDYSV
+574 KPDYFV

-586 TDRMAVIMKETN
+586 TERMAVIMKETN
-598 FDYSNSFG
+598 FDYSNSYG
-606 LQASAIF
+606 LQASVIF
-613 SAGKWL
+613 NAGKWL

-629 KHDKSSHFFDLPF
+629 KHDKNSNFFDLPF
-642 NRKKLSVR
+642 NRKKLSVI
-650 LGGMA
+650 LGGTA
-655 SVKLCSTQDLR
+655 SIKLCQTQDLR
-666 LILNPFIQ
+666 LILNPFYQ
-674 SKAIQG
+674 TKAIQG
-680 VYDISPIFRMNAKLQ
+680 VYDISPVFRMNAKLQ
-695 WSSHDGRWGL
+695 WSSHDGKWGL
-705 RINGNNIF
+705 RLNGSNIF
-713 NNKYDTRSVQGNQ
+713 NNLYDTRSVQGNQ

-731 INYSWAS
+731 INYNWAS

-751 EKTVKEVDTS
+751 EKNVKAVDTS

>member
-1 MFRVTECTFRVTEC
+1 MANKIFLLGLFL
-15 TFRDTEWPFRD
+15 
-26 TEWRFIINIK
+26 
-36 QNYLSQNKSDVCTC
+36 LSVANVKAQT
-50 FYINFSYICGDY
+50 
-62 IQNKKLIK
+62 
-70 MNKFFL
+70 L
-76 TSLLVAAAITA
+76 TQT
-87 NAQDNTTKDSLTMET
+87 DSLTMET
-102 MMHNIP
+102 MLHNLP

-147 RIPGV
+147 RIPGI
-152 SNATGNISFSG
+152 SDATGSISFSG

-179 EQLAERLKAMPATQ
+179 EQLTERLKTMPAAQ

-224 NQLSGQIIGGLVQT
+224 NQLSGQIIGGMRQN
-238 KYAKG
+238 KYANE
-243 FGDLY
+243 FGNLY
-248 LSMQRGKFGLDAQY
+248 LSLQRGKFGLDAQY
-262 KLVNGNSYGESSR
+262 KYVNGNSYGESSR

-301 DYRLGMNYAFSKNH
+301 DYRLGMNYAFGKNH
-315 RLDVAYTGQWD
+315 RLDVAYTGRWN

-529 MSNVYYSS
+529 MSNVFYSS

-550 FSYSNVNLMW
+550 FSYYNVNLMW

-650 LGGMA
+650 LGGTA

-705 RINGNNIF
+705 RLNGNNIF
-713 NNKYDTRSVQGNQ
+713 NNLYDTRSVQGNQ

-731 INYSWAS
+731 INYNWAS

>member
-1 MFRVTECTFRVTEC
+1 MANKIFLLGLFL
-15 TFRDTEWPFRD
+15 
-26 TEWRFIINIK
+26 
-36 QNYLSQNKSDVCTC
+36 LSVANVKAQT
-50 FYINFSYICGDY
+50 
-62 IQNKKLIK
+62 
-70 MNKFFL
+70 L
-76 TSLLVAAAITA
+76 TQT
-87 NAQDNTTKDSLTMET
+87 DSLTMET
-102 MMHNIP
+102 MLHNLP

-147 RIPGV
+147 RIPGI
-152 SNATGNISFSG
+152 SDATGSISFSG

-179 EQLAERLKAMPATQ
+179 EQLTERLKAMPAAQ
-193 LAKAEVMLSAPAR
+193 LAKAEVLLSAPAR

-224 NQLSGQIIGGLVQT
+224 NQLSGQIIGGMRQNR
-238 KYAKG
+238 YANE
-243 FGDLY
+243 FGNLY
-248 LSMQRGKFGLDAQY
+248 LSLQRGKFGLDAQY
-262 KLVNGNSYGESSR
+262 KYVNGNSYGESSR

-283 NRIHYNDETGQK
+283 NRVYYNDETGQK

-301 DYRLGMNYAFSKNH
+301 DYRLGMNYAFGKNH
-315 RLDVAYTGQWD
+315 RLDVAYTGRWN

-529 MSNVYYSS
+529 MSNVFYSS

-550 FSYSNVNLMW
+550 FSYYNVNLMW

-650 LGGMA
+650 LGGTA

-705 RINGNNIF
+705 RLNGNNIF

-751 EKTVKEVDTS
+751 EKNVKAVDTS

>member
-1 MFRVTECTFRVTEC
+1 M
-15 TFRDTEWPFRD
+15 
-26 TEWRFIINIK
+26 
-36 QNYLSQNKSDVCTC
+36 
-50 FYINFSYICGDY
+50 
-62 IQNKKLIK
+62 
-70 MNKFFL
+70 
-76 TSLLVAAAITA
+76 
-87 NAQDNTTKDSLTMET
+87 
-102 MMHNIP
+102 
-108 EVMVKGSRPI
+108 
-118 VKAER
+118 
-123 GMLSYNMPLLLKQLP
+123 
-138 ADNAYEALT
+138 
-147 RIPGV
+147 
-152 SNATGNISFSG
+152 
-163 NEVTLIING
+163 
-172 QATTLTQ
+172 TQ
-179 EQLAERLKAMPATQ
+179 EQLTERLKAMPAAQ
-193 LAKAEVMLSAPAR
+193 LSKAEVMLSAPAR

-224 NQLSGQIIGGLVQT
+224 YQLSGQIIGGLVQT

-301 DYRLGMNYAFSKNH
+301 DYRLGMNYTFSKNH

-342 HRDSHEYLHNV
+342 HSDSHEYLHNV

-440 IDKDGSVLPDGTSSV
+440 IDKDGTILPDGTSSV
-455 DLNERIWNIYA
+455 DNNERIWNIYA

-491 WDKWRVYPTLNAL
+491 WNKWRVYPTLNAL
-504 WNVNDNHLL
+504 WNVTDNHLL

-529 MSNVYYSS
+529 MSNVFYSS

-550 FSYSNVNLMW
+550 FSYYNVNLMW

-574 KPDYSV
+574 KPDYFV

-629 KHDKSSHFFDLPF
+629 KHDKSCNFFDLPF
-642 NRKKLSVR
+642 NRKKLSVI
-650 LGGMA
+650 LGGTA
-655 SVKLCSTQDLR
+655 SVKLSSTQDLR
-666 LILNPFIQ
+666 LILNPFYQ
-674 SKAIQG
+674 TKAIQG
-680 VYDISPIFRMNAKLQ
+680 VYDISPIFRMDAKLQ
-695 WSSHDGRWGL
+695 WSSHDGKWGVRL
-705 RINGNNIF
+705 NGSNIF
-713 NNKYDTRSVQGNQ
+713 NNRFDTRSVQGNQ

-731 INYSWAS
+731 INYNWAS

>member
-1 MFRVTECTFRVTEC
+1 MNRLS
-15 TFRDTEWPFRD
+15 
-26 TEWRFIINIK
+26 FIG
-36 QNYLSQNKSDVCTC
+36 V
-50 FYINFSYICGDY
+50 
-62 IQNKKLIK
+62 
-70 MNKFFL
+70 
-76 TSLLVAAAITA
+76 LVASAITA
-87 NAQDNTTKDSLTMET
+87 NAQGNAQKDSLTMES
-102 MMHNIP
+102 MMHNLP

-152 SNATGNISFSG
+152 SDATGSISFSG
-163 NEVTLIING
+163 NEVTLIVNG

-179 EQLAERLKAMPATQ
+179 EQLAERLKAMPAAQ
-193 LAKAEVMLSAPAR
+193 LSKAEVMLSAPAR

-217 TKDYAGT
+217 TKDYDGT
-224 NQLSGQIIGGLVQT
+224 NQLSGQIIGGMRQN

-248 LSMQRGKFGLDAQY
+248 LSMQRGKFGMDAQY
-262 KLVNGNSYGESSR
+262 KYINGNSYGESSR

-326 KTNSNS
+326 KTSSNS

-440 IDKDGSVLPDGTSSV
+440 IDKDGTILPDGTSSV
-455 DLNERIWNIYA
+455 DNNERIWNVYA

-472 NKAISL
+472 NKALSL

-529 MSNVYYSS
+529 MSNVFYSS

-550 FSYSNVNLMW
+550 CSYYNLNLMW
-560 QIKRRYTLMAFASL
+560 QIKRRYTLMAFANL
-574 KPDYSV
+574 KPDYFV

-629 KHDKSSHFFDLPF
+629 KHDKSRNFFDLPF
-642 NRKKLSVR
+642 DRKKLSVI
-650 LGGMA
+650 LGGTA

-666 LILNPFIQ
+666 LILNPFYQ
-674 SKAIQG
+674 TKAIQG
-680 VYDISPIFRMNAKLQ
+680 VYDISPIFSMDAKLQ
-695 WSSHDGRWGL
+695 WSSHDGKWGVRL
-705 RINGNNIF
+705 NGSNIF
-713 NNKYDTRSVQGNQ
+713 NNRFDTRSVQGNQ
-726 DYRMK
+726 DYCMK
-731 INYSWAS
+731 VNYNWSS
-738 VTFAVIYKFGGYK
+738 FTFAVIYKFGGYK